1 MKRNLRKLYIF
12 LMSLAVVAVVYFIV
26 NLINRREPIRIERD
40 SMTGDFND
48 YGKFDNE
55 IGRLDDMDIIRVE
68 GSTYQH
74 RNERG
79 EVDREIG
86 FDRVIRKV
94 EERWE
99 LDKPFINF
107 YRTDMSCY
115 ITADRGDFQ
124 IETVVNEPT
133 PSDGSL
139 EGNVVIHIVP
149 KGTSEIKESFIYL
162 DDIVLDGER
171 SMATSAG
178 PIRLESEN
186 VQLTGRV
193 LEFVYN
199 EQSGGLEYL
208 KIIELERMV
217 LKVSSKVSL
226 FGLEEGA
233 GGGSGSV
240 IKTGAKESGERA
252 RTAVQQEQA
261 IEPIEG
267 EVAKGAKLYRWILSK
282 NVVIDCPEQIVFAD
296 RIFINN
302 IITEEPEQPQTTEQ
316 KVVEDVN
323 EGPVPDVVDSE
334 KGVIAKAAEANEPAE
349 QLMDIVVSC
358 EGGILVTPMDSNI
371 VPEPVTSQESVTFG
385 RGLARYGDV
394 NDRAVLEAARID
406 YSAMKNE
413 AVLRGDCLATM
424 LRDENGFQRKYSL
437 WAPRIKAEM
446 SQKGKR
452 DSSALA
458 SGLKHLR
465 ADGGEVVIAVR
476 KLEQDRLLGFTK
488 LSCFSFDYETES
500 QLCWATGPGQI
511 EMDNS
516 KMSRQEIESISQKRA
531 NRFSLQ
537 KPCYAL
543 VQNFELLEYYLDSKQ
558 ISADG
563 GGQSFYIGYMPVKDG
578 LEGSVV
584 RVNIGHLDAQLM
596 ETEDKR
602 TELLN
607 MHASKGIT
615 YEEQGETDI
624 WGRRGGVQLVGSDL
638 FYDREQS
645 LITVWSDK
653 DWPCT
658 LNGVAVDG
666 IKYNLETGRL
676 EKASVRGPGIIW

>member
-1 MKRNLRKLYIF
+1 MKRDLRKLHIW
-12 LMSLAVVAVVYFIV
+12 LVSLAMVAVVYFIV
-26 NLINRREPIRIERD
+26 NLINQREPIRIEGD
-40 SMTGDFND
+40 SRTGDVND
-48 YGKFDNE
+48 YGKFEDE
-55 IGRLDDMDIIRVE
+55 IGKIDDTGIIRVE

-86 FDRVIRKV
+86 FDKVIRKV
-94 EERWE
+94 EDRWE
-99 LDKPFINF
+99 LDRPFINF

-124 IETVVNEPT
+124 IETVVDEPT

-139 EGNVVIHIVP
+139 EGNVVVHIVP
-149 KGTSEIKESFIYL
+149 KEASEIKESFIYL

-171 SMATSAG
+171 SMATSVG
-178 PIRLESEN
+178 PIRLESED
-186 VQLTGRV
+186 VQLTGKG

-199 EQSGGLEYL
+199 EESGGLEYL
-208 KIIELERMV
+208 RIIEMERMV

-226 FGLEEGA
+226 FGPEEA
-233 GGGSGSV
+233 VGGSGSV
-240 IKTGAKESGERA
+240 AKTGEKEVSEQAKA
-252 RTAVQQEQA
+252 ADKQEQA
-261 IEPIEG
+261 AEPIEDK
-267 EVAKGAKLYRWILSK
+267 VAKGAKLYRWIFSK

-296 RIFINN
+296 QIFINN
-302 IITEEPEQPQTTEQ
+302 ILTEEPEQPQTTEQ
-316 KVVEDVN
+316 GPGEDVN
-323 EGPVPDVVDSE
+323 EGPASDVVDI
-334 KGVIAKAAEANEPAE
+334 KKNAVAKAAEANEPAE
-349 QLMDIVVSC
+349 QLIDIVVSC

-371 VPEPVTSQESVTFG
+371 VPEVVTSEASVTGG

-394 NDRAVLEAARID
+394 NDRAVLEAGRID
-406 YSAMKNE
+406 YSAITNE

-424 LRDENGFQRKYSL
+424 LRDENGFRRKYSL

-446 SQKGKR
+446 SQEGKR

-488 LSCFSFDYETES
+488 LSCVSFDYETES

-511 EMDNS
+511 EVDNS
-516 KMSRQEIESISQKRA
+516 KMSRQEIEGISQRGA
-531 NRFSLQ
+531 DRFSLQ
-537 KPCYAL
+537 KPCYAI
-543 VQNFELLEYYLDSKQ
+543 VQNFELLEYYLDTKQ

-563 GGQSFYIGYMPVKDG
+563 GGESFYIGYMPVEDG
-578 LEGSVV
+578 IEGNVV

-596 ETEDKR
+596 ETEDRR
-602 TELLN
+602 TELVS

-615 YEEQGETDI
+615 YEEQGETDR
-624 WGRRGGVQLVGSDL
+624 WGRHRGVHLVGSDL
-638 FYDREQS
+638 FYEREQS
-645 LITVWSDK
+645 LITVWSDE

-658 LNGVAVDG
+658 LNGVLVDG
-666 IKYNLETGRL
+666 IKYNLRTGRL

>member
-1 MKRNLRKLYIF
+1 MKRNFRKLYI
-12 LMSLAVVAVVYFIV
+12 LLISLAVVVLVYSIA
-26 NLINRREPIRIERD
+26 NLINMREPIRIEGE
-40 SMTGDFND
+40 SVTGDVND
-48 YGKFDNE
+48 YVEFENE
-55 IGRLDDMDIIRVE
+55 IGKIDDTGIVHVE

-86 FDRVIRKV
+86 FERVIRKV
-94 EERWE
+94 EDRWE

-115 ITADRGDFQ
+115 ITADKGDFQ
-124 IETVVNEPT
+124 VETVINEPM
-133 PSDGSL
+133 PSDGAL
-139 EGNVVIHIVP
+139 EGNVVIRVVP
-149 KGTSEIKESFIYL
+149 KGASEIKKSFIYL

-171 SMATSAG
+171 SMATSVG

-186 VQLTGRV
+186 VQLTGKG
-193 LEFVYN
+193 LEFIYN
-199 EQSGGLEYL
+199 EESGGLEYL
-208 KIIELERMV
+208 RIIELERMV
-217 LKVSSKVSL
+217 LRVSSKVSM
-226 FGLEEGA
+226 FGPEEA
-233 GGGSGSV
+233 IEGSGSV
-240 IKTGAKESGERA
+240 TQTGEKEAGEQARA
-252 RTAVQQEQA
+252 ADEQEQVV
-261 IEPIEG
+261 EPIEQ
-267 EVAKGAKLYRWILSK
+267 EAAKGAELYRWIFSK

-296 RIFINN
+296 HIFIND
-302 IITEEPEQPQTTEQ
+302 ILTAEPEQPQTTEQ
-316 KVVEDVN
+316 RIGEDVN
-323 EGPVPDVVDSE
+323 EVPASDVVDVN
-334 KGVIAKAAEANEPAE
+334 KGAVAKAAEANEPAE
-349 QLMDIVVSC
+349 QLMDIVVRC

-371 VPEPVTSQESVTFG
+371 VPEPVTSEQSVTGG

-406 YSAMKNE
+406 YSAITNE
-413 AVLRGDCLATM
+413 AVLRGNCLAMMT
-424 LRDENGFQRKYSL
+424 RDENGLRRKYSL
-437 WAPRIKAEM
+437 WAPRIKAEVLED
-446 SQKGKR
+446 GKR

-476 KLEQDRLLGFTK
+476 KLEEDRLLGFTK
-488 LSCFSFDYETES
+488 LSCVSFDYETKS

-516 KMSRQEIESISQKRA
+516 KMSQQEVASVRQKKTG
-531 NRFSLQ
+531 RFSLQ
-537 KPCYAL
+537 KPCYAI

-563 GGQSFYIGYMPVKDG
+563 GGESFYIGYMPV
-578 LEGSVV
+578 EGDREGNVV

-596 ETEDKR
+596 GTADGR
-602 TELLN
+602 TELVS

-615 YEEQGETDI
+615 YEEQGKTDI
-624 WGRRGGVQLVGSDL
+624 WGRHGGVHLVGSDL
-638 FYDREQS
+638 FYDREPS
-645 LITVWSDK
+645 LITVWSDE

-666 IKYNLETGRL
+666 IKYNLRTGRL